1 MIRLPCSQLLKGE
14 DGRQAVALARTGD
27 AEGALAALEGALNDA
42 RESSDL
48 VRVGGVLGAM
58 GLLLEHLNRG
68 SEARVRLQA
77 AISLFRSR
85 AATIPEAAYM
95 GVLAEIRAHHGEVDA
110 ARRALELGEAVLRDE
125 ESWTELGSLLV
136 RRAMVEML
144 ADDPVLACAALSDAR
159 AVCAT
164 EQVYAE
170 VDQAVATLHVTRELA
185 EVA

>member
-1 MIRLPCSQLLKGE
+1 MIRLPCNPLLKGE
-14 DGRQAVALARTGD
+14 HGRRAVTLARAGD
-27 AEGALAALEGALNDA
+27 AAGALRTLEDALTDA
-42 RESSDL
+42 RESGDL

-58 GLLLEHLNRG
+58 GLVLEHLNRG

-85 AATIPEAAYM
+85 SAPIPEAAYM
-95 GVLAEIRAHHGEVDA
+95 GVLAEIRAHHGEVEA

-125 ESWTELGSLLV
+125 EAWTELGSLLV
-136 RRAMVEML
+136 RRAVVEL
-144 ADDPVLACAALSDAR
+144 LGDDAVLACAALADAR

-170 VDQAVATLHVTRELA
+170 IDQAVATLHVTRELA
-185 EVA
+185 DVA